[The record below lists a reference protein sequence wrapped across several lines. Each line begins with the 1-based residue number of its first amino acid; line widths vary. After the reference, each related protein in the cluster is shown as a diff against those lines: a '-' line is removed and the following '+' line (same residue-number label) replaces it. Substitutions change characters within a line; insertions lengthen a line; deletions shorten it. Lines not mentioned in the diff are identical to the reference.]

1 MTIFVVRCGVK
12 ISKKQ
17 TNAQN
22 AHLVDNVSVESK
34 KPTKENNRMGK
45 KLTGEQYRMIAEL
58 QGKDVADMM
67 ASTLGVAQ
75 ARIGKLSFAPTEVQN
90 SWNDFQSVVEL
101 YLEEWNNNLPEGVA
115 TIKKVDLNIKK

>member
-1 MTIFVVRCGVK
+1 
-12 ISKKQ
+12 
-17 TNAQN
+17 
-22 AHLVDNVSVESK
+22 
-34 KPTKENNRMGK
+34 MGK

-75 ARIGKLSFAPTEVQN
+75 ARIGKLSFAPTEVQEA
-90 SWNDFQSVVEL
+90 WNDFQSVVEL

>member
-1 MTIFVVRCGVK
+1 
-12 ISKKQ
+12 
-17 TNAQN
+17 
-22 AHLVDNVSVESK
+22 
-34 KPTKENNRMGK
+34 MGK

-90 SWNDFQSVVEL
+90 SWNDFQAVVDV

-115 TIKKVDLNIKK
+115 TIKKVDLNIKKQNG

>member
-1 MTIFVVRCGVK
+1 M
-12 ISKKQ
+12 S
-17 TNAQN
+17 
-22 AHLVDNVSVESK
+22 
-34 KPTKENNRMGK
+34 K

-75 ARIGKLSFAPTEVQN
+75 ARIGKLSFAPTEVQDV
-90 SWNDFQSVVEL
+90 WRDFLEVVDL
-101 YLEEWNNNLPEGVA
+101 HLEEWNSNLPEGVA

>member
-1 MTIFVVRCGVK
+1 
-12 ISKKQ
+12 
-17 TNAQN
+17 
-22 AHLVDNVSVESK
+22 
-34 KPTKENNRMGK
+34 MGK

-90 SWNDFQSVVEL
+90 CWNDFQDIVEM